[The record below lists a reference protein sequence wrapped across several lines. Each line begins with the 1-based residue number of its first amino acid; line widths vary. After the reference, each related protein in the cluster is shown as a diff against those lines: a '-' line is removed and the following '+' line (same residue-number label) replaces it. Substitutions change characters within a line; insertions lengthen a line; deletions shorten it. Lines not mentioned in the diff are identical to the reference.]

1 MCGIVGCVGLDNA
14 RDFLVTGLEMLEY
27 RGYDSA
33 GIAVVNDN
41 ELLIVKDKGDV
52 SNLKTQIPEFTSS
65 IGFGHT
71 RWATH
76 GEANT
81 INAHPHTSSN
91 GRFSIIHN
99 GIIENYKELYEKY
112 IPNTLPSS
120 ETDTEVIILLLEDL
134 ISSGIDIK
142 SAFLKTVSL
151 LEGSYALA
159 ILDGNNPNIAYLAK
173 NKSPLVIGLG
183 CGYNL
188 FASDTIPMSYMTRKF
203 IRMMD
208 EDVAIIEKDF
218 VEILDHKGN
227 TKKREVFE
235 VKEEAERSEKGDY
248 SHFMLKEISE
258 QPLIIN
264 NILNKYIGVDGE
276 ILFKD
281 CFFDRISSCEKIY
294 IIGCGTSYHAGLVGK
309 YFFEKIAGIQ
319 ADVFVASEFNYS
331 QPIINGNELFIFIT
345 QSGETAD
352 IINSV
357 KLLKGFKCNTL
368 GITNTPNSTIT
379 AETQST
385 LYLHAGHEVS
395 VASTKAY
402 TAQVSLLGLLAS
414 FFSER
419 KGKSFDKP
427 FYKLLKEVSEA
438 QNKIIEDKNI
448 FHIIAKKFL
457 KNAQFTFFIGRGV
470 DYLTILEAELKL
482 KEISYIF
489 SQSLPGGEL
498 KHGSLA
504 LISNG
509 IPLVAVITQSSIS
522 SIMRSN
528 ISEASA
534 RGSVPLVFSMGSLSL
549 PNDVYSFPE
558 VDSLVAPL
566 LSIVPLQLL
575 AFYSALERGCNIDKP
590 RNLAK
595 SVTVE

>member
-52 SNLKTQIPEFTSS
+52 SNLKPQIPEFTSS

-120 ETDTEVIILLLEDL
+120 ETDTEVIILLLEDF

-159 ILDGNNPNIAYLAK
+159 VLDKNDSNIAYLAK

-188 FASDTIPMSYMTRKF
+188 FASDTIPMSYMTRRF

-208 EDVAIIEKDF
+208 EDVAIIKKDF

-227 TKKREVFE
+227 TNKREVFE
-235 VKEEAERSEKGDY
+235 VKKEVEKSEKGEY

-258 QPLIIN
+258 QPLVIN

-276 ILFKD
+276 ILFKG

-319 ADVFVASEFNYS
+319 ADVFFASEFNYC

-357 KLLKGFKCNTL
+357 KLLKGVKCNTL

-402 TAQVSLLGLLAS
+402 TAQVCLLGLLAS

-419 KGKSFDKP
+419 KGKYFDKP

-438 QNKIIEDKNI
+438 QNKIIEDKDI
-448 FHIIAKKFL
+448 FHVLAKKFL
-457 KNAQFTFFIGRGV
+457 KNAQFSFFIGRGV

-534 RGSVPLVFSMGSLSL
+534 RGCVPLVFSMGSLSL
-549 PNDVYSFPE
+549 PSDAYSLPE
-558 VDSLVAPL
+558 IDSLVAPL